1 VPLIA
6 LGLPM
11 PPPPVPARQAP
22 MRRGKQSV
30 RDLLAADSATMKTD
44 PLNDM
49 TVPFSS
55 VTIQA
60 IYRPRGFHP
69 VTPHGGLEAAAK
81 VIQWHQRAAVKRRQ
95 LLKARYVFR
104 MRKKA
109 GHTTDVEEAATRIQ
123 ARIRTRL
130 GKKQLVALQ
139 DERDEREVEAYRA
152 KKKEQAMMR
161 QSTFKPVHKH
171 SEYEMAVKKIDA
183 ARKQSAAAKEPPP
196 AAKREVKFARKSVV
210 GANARPESIHRKTTA
225 SAPLAAATITEEAA
239 SATPPP
245 PPTLD
250 SRPTIEA
257 VLELDVDKRRSEVA
271 RQLEDAFSAAVS
283 DAMFALPAD
292 PVAFVLAHALRA
304 QHATACETALNMRTR
319 K

>member
-1 VPLIA
+1 
-6 LGLPM
+6 
-11 PPPPVPARQAP
+11 
-22 MRRGKQSV
+22 
-30 RDLLAADSATMKTD
+30 
-44 PLNDM
+44 
-49 TVPFSS
+49 
-55 VTIQA
+55 
-60 IYRPRGFHP
+60 
-69 VTPHGGLEAAAK
+69 
-81 VIQWHQRAAVKRRQ
+81 
-95 LLKARYVFR
+95 
-104 MRKKA
+104 
-109 GHTTDVEEAATRIQ
+109 
-123 ARIRTRL
+123 
-130 GKKQLVALQ
+130 
-139 DERDEREVEAYRA
+139 
-152 KKKEQAMMR
+152 MMR

-292 PVAFVLAHALRA
+292 PVAFVLAHASLASFVQPPSPSKVGAAAMAASDSSVEAGRARVLGVLEPLLSAAVGNVLHELPAEPTAVVLQRLHAAQRASLR
-304 QHATACETALNMRTR
+304 
-319 K
+319 